1 MDQDD
6 VRSDPVA
13 EAVPSHGRPVVVTGA
28 AGFVGSHVVR
38 ALVHAGRRVIASDV
52 AEAFP
57 RERLRGVDDSA
68 LDFVSGD
75 LRSPALVDHIV
86 GSGAG
91 VVDVVNT
98 AAIIAF
104 GQLGA
109 ALHGTSAG
117 PEAALRSLDVNA
129 RAAWALCAGL
139 AGAGALGRFLHVSTR
154 SVYGARPA
162 TAEPIA
168 ESDPAQ
174 PAGVYGSSK
183 AAAELGLLALREQL
197 GIDLVI
203 ARITGVFG
211 PWQGPA
217 SFIGQAVDDVV
228 AGRAHETPTGGD
240 DAYELTYVKDTV
252 HGLML
257 LAAADRLDHA
267 VYHVASG
274 DRLIPLREV
283 GEAIRRA
290 DPDSRVTFGPGAH
303 AGSGGRTPLAISRI
317 RGELGFA
324 TRWPLDAAVAD
335 YLRVE
340 RGGPYGAE
348 AVDEPRLP
356 DEGDR

>member
-1 MDQDD
+1 M
-6 VRSDPVA
+6 
-13 EAVPSHGRPVVVTGA
+13 
-28 AGFVGSHVVR
+28 R
-38 ALVHAGRRVIASDV
+38 ALVHAGRHVIASDV
-52 AEAFP
+52 AETFP
-57 RERLRGVDDSA
+57 RDRLRGLDDSA
-68 LDFVSGD
+68 LD
-75 LRSPALVDHIV
+75 LRTRRSPV
-86 GSGAG
+86 AG
-91 VVDVVNT
+91 TRRRTSSARAHVVDVVNT

-104 GQLGA
+104 GQLGT

-168 ESDPAQ
+168 ESDPPQ

-197 GIDLVI
+197 GVDLVI

-228 AGRAHETPTGGD
+228 AGRAHETATGGD

-252 HGLML
+252 RGLML

-283 GEAIRRA
+283 GEAIGRA
-290 DPDSRVTFGPGAH
+290 DSGARVTFGPGAH
-303 AGSGGRTPLAISRI
+303 TGSGGRTPLAISRI
-317 RGELGFA
+317 RDELGFA
-324 TRWPLDAAVAD
+324 TRWPLDTAVAD

-348 AVDEPRLP
+348 AVDEPSLP